1 MKKRY
6 KLRSWVKT
14 LLLLILLEIILI
26 SYLLLQSTRIQT
38 IEETGRTENISVN
51 LWR

>member
-6 KLRSWVKT
+6 KLRGWVKT
-14 LLLLILLEIILI
+14 LLILILLESILI
-26 SYLLLQSTRIQT
+26 CYLLLQSTRIQQ
-38 IEETGRTENISVN
+38 IEDTGRTENISVN